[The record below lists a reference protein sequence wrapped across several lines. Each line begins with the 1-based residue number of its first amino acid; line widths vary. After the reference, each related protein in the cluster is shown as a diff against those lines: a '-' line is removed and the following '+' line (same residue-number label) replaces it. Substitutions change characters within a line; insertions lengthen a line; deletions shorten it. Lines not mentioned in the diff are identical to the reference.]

1 MKSSPRFILIALTVL
16 VAAGVLWLAR
26 RSPSPGSP
34 VLAAHPAPAPRSP
47 LAAAPVPLATSA
59 ATSPAPIPSPATP
72 ALRPPRAFVFG
83 DNGPVTLAD
92 IPPGRFRDEL
102 LGLSDAARTRALTAL
117 ATLRIPLNNLASLH
131 VDPAG
136 DLYYACLQLDPALDA
151 SDSLPLSP
159 VPTVARSAL
168 APSST
173 APTAAA
179 AELFTVSV
187 PTNLPPAR
195 HSNPGS
201 TRVIYLDFN
210 GHTVT
215 GTSWNSTA
223 GAPASFLCTA
233 FDLDGNSGSF
243 NPAEQTAI
251 VEIWERVAESF
262 RAFDVDVTTE
272 EPAVFNNQTARALI
286 TKARDA
292 NGVANPSSATA
303 SGVAYLNTFGNSNFA
318 TATAICFIY
327 ADGETA
333 ARISA
338 IASHELGHQMGLSH
352 DGTASAEY
360 YSGHGTGDISWG
372 PVMGNSGRNVVQWS
386 KGEYFDANN
395 TQDDLAL
402 ITAKLTARTGDLPGT
417 DAAATAL
424 VANGSTLA
432 QRNQFETTTDTDTF
446 SFTTAGGALALTI
459 GPVPTTALANKN
471 SVDVAAEL
479 RDSAGNL
486 VTRADP
492 ADSPTVSFAQTL
504 AAGTYTLRLTPAGTG
519 TPLAN
524 PPSGYTAYGSI
535 GTYEITGT
543 VPPPAAPVA
552 AAVTQDPASQ
562 SAFPGNAVPFT
573 VLARGNPATT
583 YLWQRST
590 DNGGSWFTL
599 AESAT
604 YVGTTTATLTVAALT
619 TGMNGDRFRAVVTNS
634 AGTATS
640 VSATVT
646 VATPPAPTLPA
657 FEPFPIVSSFGRA
670 IPAGTSQNLTATL
683 TAGSDPLALKWQLDG
698 VDIPGAEGPVYYRQN
713 WQPAD
718 AGRYR
723 VVATNPAGT
732 VTSAAFTQ
740 FVTPEAGWQ
749 WRNPLPTGN
758 GLTRVSFV
766 NGRFFIGGLRGTILT
781 STDGLAWTLR
791 PIPAANNV
799 FSFHYHNNL
808 FIALASLGAVFT
820 SPDAVTWTP
829 RNSGVVVRDT
839 GSGLQD
845 MVLGDGRLVAVGL
858 GGLTSTSTDGLTWT
872 PGSAGTT
879 EDLTGVAHAFGRFHA
894 VSSESGR
901 IFSSTDGVN
910 WTSLITPTS
919 GMRRIA
925 FGAGRLV
932 AVGTS
937 GGTLVSTDGTTWTPG
952 IISSSAIAL
961 GINYL
966 NGQFVAV
973 GTSGSIYT
981 SADGLAW
988 ITRNSGGNS
997 SNLQN
1002 ATYGNGR
1009 YVIVGQSGTTGRALL
1024 TSTDGITWSETIAGV
1039 GAVGTT
1045 LRGLTAGNGSLIAVG
1060 NSGTI
1065 LQSANGTTW
1074 TPRSSNTSVQL
1085 NDVGFGAGRFV
1096 AVGAS
1101 GAIATST
1108 DGASWSVQTAPAVAT
1123 LNGVRFDND
1132 LWVIT
1137 AAAGRIFISANGT
1150 TWNQR
1155 FSSGTSA
1162 FNKSAYGNGRYVA
1175 IGAAGIIATSTDGTT
1190 WTAGTA
1196 LTTETLNDVTYAAG
1210 LFVAIGTGGTV
1221 RTSTDGLTWTDR
1233 SFSNDALTSITYTAG
1248 HFIVTGPGSTYYVS
1262 TDGLTWTGRFTGTNE
1277 VLYDSATLGS
1287 EVFFVGDNSVILAAG
1302 TPVITAPDSSTVT
1315 AGAATTLRATVA
1327 ASAFPL
1333 TYQWFKDGVAVS
1345 GATTPV
1351 LSLATT
1357 STTDA
1362 GSYTL
1367 RATGPTGTVT
1377 SAATLL
1383 TVNPVSTG
1391 LTSRLSNLSVL
1402 TTLAANQVLTVG
1414 FTMSGGS
1421 KPILLRA
1428 AGPGLGALGVPG
1440 TMADPKLA
1448 LFNGTVSAATNE
1460 NWAGDPAI
1468 AAANIAVGAFPFPSA
1483 TSLDAALVTSI
1494 DGGRTAQV
1502 SGPAAGTVIVE
1513 AYDAGTGLTP
1523 RLTNLSA
1530 LNFVSPTNLLIAGF
1544 TLAGTGPK
1552 TVLIRAVGPGLTTLG
1567 VGGALANPKLE
1578 LFNSSSVKIA
1588 ENDTWS
1594 PSLAATFATVGA
1606 FALPAGS
1613 LDAAL
1618 VVTLNPGGYT
1628 VQVSG
1633 VAGATGSALIEL
1645 YELP

>member
-1 MKSSPRFILIALTVL
+1 MKSLSRFHVL
-16 VAAGVLWLAR
+16 AVVLLAAGALWFGR
-26 RSPSPGSP
+26 RSTSPHPP
-34 VLAAHPAPAPRSP
+34 VVTAVAVSTSVATAASK
-47 LAAAPVPLATSA
+47 VPA
-59 ATSPAPIPSPATP
+59 ATVQSAGDRPQAQSSPAP

-102 LGLSDAARTRALTAL
+102 LGLSDAARARALTAL
-117 ATLRIPLNNLASLH
+117 AALRIPLNNLASLH
-131 VDPAG
+131 VDPSG
-136 DLYYACLQLDPALDA
+136 DLYFACLRLDPELAA
-151 SDSLPLSP
+151 ADSLRLSP
-159 VPTVARSAL
+159 GASIAPSAL
-168 APSST
+168 TPASS

-179 AELFTVSV
+179 AELFTLSV

-195 HSNPGS
+195 HSKPGS

-223 GAPASFLCTA
+223 GAPSAYLCTA

-243 NPAEQTAI
+243 SPAEQTAI

-272 EPAVFNNQTARALI
+272 EPAVFNNFTARALI
-286 TKARDA
+286 TKDRDA

-303 SGVAYLNTFGNSNFA
+303 SGVAYINTFGNSNFA
-318 TATAICFIY
+318 TATSVCFIY
-327 ADGETA
+327 ADGETS

-372 PVMGNSGRNVVQWS
+372 PVMGNSGRNVIQWS
-386 KGEYFDANN
+386 KGEYFDSNN
-395 TQDDLAL
+395 TQDDLAI
-402 ITAKLTARTGDLPGT
+402 ITSKLTARAGDLPAT

-424 VANGSTLA
+424 VANGSTLY
-432 QRNQFETTTDTDTF
+432 QRNQFETTADTDTF
-446 SFTTAGGALALTI
+446 TFSTAGGALALTI
-459 GPVPTTALANKN
+459 GPVPTSALANKN

-479 RDSAGNL
+479 RDAAGNL

-492 ADSPTVSFAQTL
+492 AASPTATFAQTL
-504 AAGTYTLRLTPAGTG
+504 AAGTYYLRLTPAGTG
-519 TPLAN
+519 TPLIN
-524 PPSGYTAYGSI
+524 PPSGYTSYGSI

-543 VPPPAAPVA
+543 VPPAATPVA
-552 AAVTQDPASQ
+552 AAVVQDPASQ

-590 DNGGSWFTL
+590 DNGGSWVTL

-634 AGTATS
+634 AGSATS
-640 VSATVT
+640 AAATVA
-646 VATPPAPTLPA
+646 VATPPAPTIPA

-683 TAGSDPLALKWQLDG
+683 TAGSDPLTLKWQLDG
-698 VDIPGAEGPVYYRQN
+698 VDIPGAVGPVYYLQN
-713 WQPAD
+713 WQPAN

-723 VVATNPAGT
+723 VVASNPAGT
-732 VTSAAFTQ
+732 VTSATFTQ

-758 GLTRVSFV
+758 GLTRVSYV
-766 NGRFFIGGLRGTILT
+766 NGRFFIGGIRGTILT
-781 STDGLAWTLR
+781 STDGLNWTLR

-879 EDLTGVAHAFGRFHA
+879 EDLTGVAYAFGRFHA

-910 WTSLITPTS
+910 WTSLNTPTS

-937 GGTLVSTDGTTWTPG
+937 GGTLVSTDGTTWTPSS
-952 IISSSAIAL
+952 ISSSAVAL
-961 GINYL
+961 GINYV
-966 NGQFVAV
+966 NGQFFAV

-981 SADGLAW
+981 SADGLSW

-1009 YVIVGQSGTTGRALL
+1009 YVIVGQSGTSGRALL
-1024 TSTDGITWSETIAGV
+1024 TSTDGITWSEIIAGV
-1039 GAVGTT
+1039 GTVGTT
-1045 LRGLTAGNGSLIAVG
+1045 LRGITTGNGSLVAVG

-1065 LQSANGTTW
+1065 LQSTNGTSWINRTS
-1074 TPRSSNTSVQL
+1074 PTSVQL
-1085 NDVGFGAGRFV
+1085 NDVSFGAGRYV

-1108 DGASWSVQTAPAVAT
+1108 DGAAWSVQTAPAVAT
-1123 LNGVRFDND
+1123 LNGVSFNND

-1137 AAAGRIFISANGT
+1137 ASAGRIFISANGT
-1150 TWNQR
+1150 NWTQR
-1155 FSSGTSA
+1155 FSSGGSA
-1162 FNKSAYGNGRYVA
+1162 FNKSAYGNGRFVA
-1175 IGAAGIIATSTDGTT
+1175 IGAAGAIATSTDGTT
-1190 WTAGTA
+1190 WNAGTA
-1196 LTTETLNDVTYAAG
+1196 LTSEALNDIAYAAG
-1210 LFVAIGTGGTV
+1210 LFVTVGTGGTI
-1221 RTSTDGLTWTDR
+1221 RTSPDGLTWTDR
-1233 SFSNDALTSITYTAG
+1233 SFSNDTLTSITYTTG
-1248 HFIVTGPGSTYYVS
+1248 HYIVTGPGSTYYVS

-1277 VLYDSATLGS
+1277 VLYDSATLGND
-1287 EVFFVGDNSVILAAG
+1287 VFLVGDNSAILAAG
-1302 TPVITAPDSSTVT
+1302 TPIVTAPDAATVS
-1315 AGAATTLRATVA
+1315 AGTVTTLRATVA

-1333 TYQWFKDGVAVS
+1333 TYQWFKDGAAVS
-1345 GATTPV
+1345 GATSPV
-1351 LSLATT
+1351 LTLATT

-1362 GSYTL
+1362 GTYTL
-1367 RATGPTGTVT
+1367 RAIGPTGTVT
-1377 SAATLL
+1377 SAAVPLSVIPL
-1383 TVNPVSTG
+1383 ATG
-1391 LTSRLSNLSVL
+1391 LNSRLSNLSVL

-1448 LFNGTVSAATNE
+1448 LFNGTVSVATNDK
-1460 NWAGDPAI
+1460 WAGDPAI
-1468 AAANIAVGAFPFPSA
+1468 AAANTSVGAFPFPSA
-1483 TSLDAALVTSI
+1483 ASLDAALVTSI

-1530 LNFVSPTNLLIAGF
+1530 LNFVSSTNLLIAGF

-1552 TVLIRAVGPGLTTLG
+1552 TVLIRAVGPGLTVLG
-1567 VGGALANPKLE
+1567 VGGALTDPKLE
-1578 LFNSSSVKIA
+1578 LFNAASVKIT

-1594 PSLAATFATVGA
+1594 PSLAATFASVGA

-1613 LDAAL
+1613 LDSAL